1 MFFRRLSSLLAGLSG
16 GRTAGSGLT
25 GGGATSLGAGAAAA
39 RPRPG
44 GGRDTTA
51 DLRPGLAGT
60 LAREE
65 AGVISGGSGADTV
78 VDGAVSGGDAAFG
91 GAGGAGG
98 AGLSAAAAALPGD
111 ATDGTTAAGTSAAVV
126 A

>member
-1 MFFRRLSSLLAGLSG
+1 MLAGLSG
-16 GRTAGSGLT
+16 GRAAGSGLT
-25 GGGATSLGAGAAAA
+25 GGGATSLGAATAAA

-44 GGRDTTA
+44 GGCDPTT

-65 AGVISGGSGADTV
+65 AGVISEGSGVATA
-78 VDGAVSGGDAAFG
+78 VDGAVSGGDAASGGDG

-98 AGLSAAAAALPGD
+98 AGLSAAASALPGD